1 VFNQLARSACTASYA
16 RVEVIFFELIVRD
29 DVQILARLGTWEV
42 GVKDL
47 FIIGI
52 Q

>member
-1 VFNQLARSACTASYA
+1 
-16 RVEVIFFELIVRD
+16 VIFLELIVRD
-29 DVQILARLGTWEV
+29 DVQILARLGTLEV
-42 GVKDL
+42 GVKDV